1 MKFLLWVGL
10 PLLALLGLSLA
21 VPDVASAWQ
30 AKSGDG
36 TAGTFIARYET
47 CGRNCTWHGDFV
59 PDEGGTPRSDVIVY
73 DGPDELTA
81 GATVAARDT
90 GARRGVFA
98 AQGGSTWLL
107 FTGLAVAGALAA
119 IGWVVFL
126 VYRISRTVA
135 KAWHLATPDARHRD
149 RNGTQLP

>member
-10 PLLALLGLSLA
+10 PFFALLGLALA

-30 AKSGDG
+30 ARSGGG
-36 TAGTFIARYET
+36 TAGTFTARYET
-47 CGRNCTWHGDFV
+47 CSRRHCTWHGDFV
-59 PDEGGTPRSDVIVY
+59 PDGAGTPRNDVIVY
-73 DGPDELTA
+73 DEPDGLTS

-119 IGWVVFL
+119 IGWVVVL
-126 VYRISRTVA
+126 VRAIANR
-135 KAWHLATPDARHRD
+135 RR
-149 RNGTQLP
+149 R

>member
-1 MKFLLWVGL
+1 MANGTAGWGMKFLLWAGL
-10 PLLALLGLSLA
+10 PFFALLGLALA

-47 CGRNCTWHGDFV
+47 CGRDCTWHGDFV
-59 PDEGGTPRSDVIVY
+59 PDGGGTPRNDVIVY
-73 DGPDELTA
+73 DEPDGLTP

-98 AQGGSTWLL
+98 AQGGNTWLI
-107 FTGLAVAGALAA
+107 FTGLAVAGTLAA
-119 IGWVVFL
+119 IGWVVIL
-126 VYRISRTVA
+126 VRAMVKRLRT
-135 KAWHLATPDARHRD
+135 
-149 RNGTQLP
+149 